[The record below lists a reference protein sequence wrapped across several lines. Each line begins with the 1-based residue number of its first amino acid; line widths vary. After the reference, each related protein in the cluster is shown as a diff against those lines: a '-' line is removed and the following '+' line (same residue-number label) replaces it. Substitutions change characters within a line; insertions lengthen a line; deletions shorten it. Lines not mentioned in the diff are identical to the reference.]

1 MSVKKLA
8 TIVAREL
15 RKNMTREERIFWEW
29 IRDKKMMGYRFL
41 RQHPIYFNV
50 GGKERFFIADFYCK
64 ELSLVIEIDGGIHEK
79 QKEYDRQREEILKNL
94 KGLRILRFKN
104 KEIVEN
110 KLKVINE
117 LKRFVLNLKSSEK
130 NKISEEVS

>member
-29 IRDKKMMGYRFL
+29 IRERKMMGYRFL
-41 RQHPIYFNV
+41 RQHPIYFSV

-64 ELSLVIEIDGGIHEK
+64 ELSLVIEIDGGIHKK
-79 QKEYDRQREEILKNL
+79 QKEYDRLREEILKNI

-104 KEIVEN
+104 EEILEN
-110 KLKVINE
+110 KLKVMNE
-117 LKRFVLNLKSSEK
+117 IKSFILNLRSTEI
-130 NKISEEVS
+130 N

>member
-1 MSVKKLA
+1 
-8 TIVAREL
+8 
-15 RKNMTREERIFWEW
+15 
-29 IRDKKMMGYRFL
+29 MMGYRFL

>member
-1 MSVKKLA
+1 
-8 TIVAREL
+8 
-15 RKNMTREERIFWEW
+15 
-29 IRDKKMMGYRFL
+29 MMGYRFL

-79 QKEYDRQREEILKNL
+79 QKEYDRLREEILKNL

-110 KLKVINE
+110 RLKVINE
-117 LKRFVLNLKSSEK
+117 LKKFVLNLKSSEK